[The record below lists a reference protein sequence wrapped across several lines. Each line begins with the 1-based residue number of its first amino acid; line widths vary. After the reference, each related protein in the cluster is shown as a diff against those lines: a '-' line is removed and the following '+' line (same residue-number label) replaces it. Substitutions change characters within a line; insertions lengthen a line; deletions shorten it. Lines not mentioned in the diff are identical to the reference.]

1 MRGYVVG
8 TLDTKGAELCYLR
21 DRVADAGVET
31 TLVDVST
38 TVQNAIY
45 GLIVILWVSAFVYS
59 LREYFKDR
67 EHESADYVASIA
79 EAAVRDD
86 DDRVASA

>member
-1 MRGYVVG
+1 MSGYIVG

-38 TVQNAIY
+38 S
-45 GLIVILWVSAFVYS
+45 G
-59 LREYFKDR
+59 
-67 EHESADYVASIA
+67 
-79 EAAVRDD
+79 
-86 DDRVASA
+86 DDRLARWPPIIQEGPPRCSRATAAHLSERCPRR